1 MTTAVSS
8 SMEESNV
15 PWWLVLL
22 EGIAAII
29 LGALLITNTG
39 RTTVVL
45 IQLLG
50 VYWLL
55 KGIFSIIAI
64 FIDSS
69 QWGWKLLIGILGI
82 VAGIL
87 VIGSPIWSTAIVT
100 MTLVLVLGINGII
113 IGMVEIIQA
122 FQGGGFG
129 CRLARSTQRHSGHP
143 FGCPPVERGSSTAIR
158 TGHFFA
164 HWRFGGHRCS
174 LQDEVTVQL
183 IRLHW
188 FSWRGVGNFAIPL
201 FFYPTAG

>member
-1 MTTAVSS
+1 
-8 SMEESNV
+8 MEESNV

-29 LGALLITNTG
+29 LGVLLITNTG

-50 VYWLL
+50 IYWLL

-82 VAGIL
+82 AAGIL

-100 MTLVLVLGINGII
+100 LTLVLVIGINGII
-113 IGMVEIIQA
+113 IGIVEIIQA
-122 FQGGGFG
+122 FQGGG
-129 CRLARSTQRHSGHP
+129 L
-143 FGCPPVERGSSTAIR
+143 
-158 TGHFFA
+158 
-164 HWRFGGHRCS
+164 
-174 LQDEVTVQL
+174 
-183 IRLHW
+183 
-188 FSWRGVGNFAIPL
+188 GVGLLGVLSVILGILLVVHRWNAAAALPYALAIFL
-201 FFYPTAG
+201 LIGGLVAIVAAFRMR

>member
-22 EGIAAII
+22 EGIAAMI
-29 LGALLITNTG
+29 LGVLLITNTG

-69 QWGWKLLIGILGI
+69 QWGWKLFVGILGI
-82 VAGIL
+82 AAGIL

-100 MTLVLVLGINGII
+100 LTLVLILGINGII
-113 IGMVEIIQA
+113 IGIVEIIQA
-122 FQGGGFG
+122 FQGGGWG
-129 CRLARSTQRHSGHP
+129 IGLLGLLSIILGTLLIVHRWSAAAALPWALAIFLLIG
-143 FGCPPVERGSSTAIR
+143 GVVAIVAAFR
-158 TGHFFA
+158 MK
-164 HWRFGGHRCS
+164 
-174 LQDEVTVQL
+174 
-183 IRLHW
+183 
-188 FSWRGVGNFAIPL
+188 
-201 FFYPTAG
+201 

>member
-1 MTTAVSS
+1 MTTAVRS

-50 VYWLL
+50 IYWLL
-55 KGIFSIIAI
+55 KGIFSIISI

-69 QWGWKLLIGILGI
+69 QWGWKLFIGILGI
-82 VAGIL
+82 AAGIL

-113 IGMVEIIQA
+113 VGIVEIIQA
-122 FQGGGFG
+122 FQGGG
-129 CRLARSTQRHSGHP
+129 L
-143 FGCPPVERGSSTAIR
+143 
-158 TGHFFA
+158 
-164 HWRFGGHRCS
+164 
-174 LQDEVTVQL
+174 
-183 IRLHW
+183 
-188 FSWRGVGNFAIPL
+188 GVGLLGVLSVILGILLVVYRWETATALPYALAIFML
-201 FFYPTAG
+201 IGGAVAIIAAFRMR

>member
-1 MTTAVSS
+1 MTTAVGT

-29 LGALLITNTG
+29 LGILLITNTG

-50 VYWLL
+50 IYWLI
-55 KGIFSIIAI
+55 KGIFSIVAI

-69 QWGWKLLIGILGI
+69 QWGWKLFIGILGI
-82 VAGIL
+82 AAGIL

-113 IGMVEIIQA
+113 IGIVEIIQA
-122 FQGGGFG
+122 FQGGGLG
-129 CRLARSTQRHSGHP
+129 IGLLGLLSIILGTLLIVHRWSAAAALPWALAILLLIG
-143 FGCPPVERGSSTAIR
+143 GVVAIVAAFR
-158 TGHFFA
+158 M
-164 HWRFGGHRCS
+164 R
-174 LQDEVTVQL
+174 
-183 IRLHW
+183 
-188 FSWRGVGNFAIPL
+188 
-201 FFYPTAG
+201 

>member
-1 MTTAVSS
+1 MTAAVSS

-50 VYWLL
+50 FYWLI
-55 KGIFSIIAI
+55 KGMFSIIAI

-69 QWGWKLLIGILGI
+69 QWGWKLLIGILSI

-87 VIGSPIWSTAIVT
+87 VLGSPFLSTAIVT
-100 MTLVLVLGINGII
+100 LTLVLVLGINGII
-113 IGMVEIIQA
+113 IGLVQIIQA
-122 FQGGGFG
+122 FQGGGLGTGILGVLSVILGFLLIIH
-129 CRLARSTQRHSGHP
+129 RYSAAAAVPYALAIFLLIG
-143 FGCPPVERGSSTAIR
+143 GVVAIVAAFR
-158 TGHFFA
+158 M
-164 HWRFGGHRCS
+164 R
-174 LQDEVTVQL
+174 
-183 IRLHW
+183 
-188 FSWRGVGNFAIPL
+188 
-201 FFYPTAG
+201 

>member
-1 MTTAVSS
+1 MTTAVKS

-87 VIGSPIWSTAIVT
+87 VIGSPIWSTAIVLT
-100 MTLVLVLGINGII
+100 TLVLVLGINGII
-113 IGMVEIIQA
+113 IGFVEIIQA
-122 FQGGGFG
+122 FQGGG
-129 CRLARSTQRHSGHP
+129 L
-143 FGCPPVERGSSTAIR
+143 
-158 TGHFFA
+158 
-164 HWRFGGHRCS
+164 
-174 LQDEVTVQL
+174 
-183 IRLHW
+183 
-188 FSWRGVGNFAIPL
+188 GVGLLGVLSVILGILLVVHRWSAAAALPYALAIFL
-201 FFYPTAG
+201 LIGGLVAIVAAFRMR

>member
-1 MTTAVSS
+1 MATAVGT

-50 VYWLL
+50 IYWLL

-69 QWGWKLLIGILGI
+69 QWGWKLFVGILGI
-82 VAGIL
+82 AAGIL

-100 MTLVLVLGINGII
+100 LTLVLILGINGII
-113 IGMVEIIQA
+113 IGIVEIIQA
-122 FQGGGFG
+122 FQGGGWG
-129 CRLARSTQRHSGHP
+129 IGLLGLLSIILGTLLIVHRWSAAAALPWALAIFLLIG
-143 FGCPPVERGSSTAIR
+143 GVVAIVAAFR
-158 TGHFFA
+158 MK
-164 HWRFGGHRCS
+164 
-174 LQDEVTVQL
+174 
-183 IRLHW
+183 
-188 FSWRGVGNFAIPL
+188 
-201 FFYPTAG
+201 

>member
-1 MTTAVSS
+1 MTAAVSS

-50 VYWLL
+50 FYWLI
-55 KGIFSIIAI
+55 KGMFSIIAI

-69 QWGWKLLIGILGI
+69 QWGWKLLIGILSI

-87 VIGSPIWSTAIVT
+87 VLGSPFLSTAIVT
-100 MTLVLVLGINGII
+100 LTLVLVLGINGII
-113 IGMVEIIQA
+113 IGLVQIIQA
-122 FQGGGFG
+122 FQGGGLGTGILGVLSVILGFLLIIH
-129 CRLARSTQRHSGHP
+129 RYSAALAVP
-143 FGCPPVERGSSTAIR
+143 YALAI
-158 TGHFFA
+158 FLLI
-164 HWRFGGHRCS
+164 GG
-174 LQDEVTVQL
+174 VV
-183 IRLHW
+183 
-188 FSWRGVGNFAIPL
+188 AIVAA
-201 FFYPTAG
+201 FRMR